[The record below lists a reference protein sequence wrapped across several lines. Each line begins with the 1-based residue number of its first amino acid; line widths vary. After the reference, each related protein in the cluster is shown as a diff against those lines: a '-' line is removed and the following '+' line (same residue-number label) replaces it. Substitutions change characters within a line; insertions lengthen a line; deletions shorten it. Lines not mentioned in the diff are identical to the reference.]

1 MKKFLFGVLIFV
13 LSAVAIFSYG
23 INASA
28 ATATPIY
35 YTGYDWN
42 IPFDSNYPYWFVA
55 ETTHLGGIKLLIV
68 SNSPFT
74 SQYRDGSIYPRWKG
88 NYLAYTGYANDTS
101 TIKKCKAYV
110 NGDYSLEK
118 INTNPVS
125 LGFDY
130 KNTSYSL
137 ILKGTNDNNT
147 EPLFEVKY
155 TNHVIV
161 DYDDSTEV
169 FPETTDLRYK
179 SSLPVPQK
187 LKMYRQYAKEDA
199 QHWSTYVSW
208 VNPTSLPLNYKL
220 QIEVGGKYEIREH
233 WYSVSGTVVDVPWHN
248 YAYSH
253 NVYGSPFS
261 FKNGTFKNQFTAKVK
276 ETWTGSL
283 YEPNSFAFGYKF
295 RLRYY
300 YVDGDVTYYGPW
312 AVTETNVDANDGSSN
327 SYVTDDKGNKIT
339 NDNYTDPEDTD
350 YNFKDDVNGQ
360 VDKDGTDYKPLG
372 ILEWVNNLIK
382 GITDFFTS
390 LVDMIGSLTQSVG
403 YVPKIM
409 GALMEGVPKPIW
421 DTLTL
426 GLTLVIA
433 LGVIKVLRG

>member
-1 MKKFLFGVLIFV
+1 MKKLVFGFFILFIALIALIAPNNVKASDTQYYKEYDYNVPVL
-13 LSAVAIFSYG
+13 
-23 INASA
+23 
-28 ATATPIY
+28 
-35 YTGYDWN
+35 
-42 IPFDSNYPYWFVA
+42 
-55 ETTHLGGIKLLIV
+55 
-68 SNSPFT
+68 
-74 SQYRDGSIYPRWKG
+74 Q
-88 NYLAYTGYANDTS
+88 
-101 TIKKCKAYV
+101 
-110 NGDYSLEK
+110 
-118 INTNPVS
+118 
-125 LGFDY
+125 GFDY
-130 KNTSYSL
+130 YYVLQKKSNGDDILVISTHPIKVYYATDKVGGHVGNYVMYMSSGKSEKYKIYNNGVFNSEGFSSGTYEPLLYRVSEYSASYMC
-137 ILKGTNDNNT
+137 IVKDDINKGAVASNLLYSNVSIYDNNDV
-147 EPLFEVKY
+147 ELFPKL
-155 TNHVIV
+155 TN
-161 DYDDSTEV
+161 
-169 FPETTDLRYK
+169 LRYK
-179 SSLPVPQK
+179 ATIPVPQK

-208 VNPTSLPLNYKL
+208 VNPTNLPLNYKL

-233 WYSVSGTVVDVPWHN
+233 WYSISGTVVDVPWHN

-312 AVTETNVDANDGSSN
+312 AVTETNVDTNDGSSN

-339 NDNYTDPEDTD
+339 NDNYTDPDDTD

-372 ILEWVNNLIK
+372 ILEWVNKLIN

-403 YVPKIM
+403 FVPKIM
-409 GALMEGVPKPIW
+409 GVLMEGVPTPIW
-421 DTLTL
+421 DTLKL

-433 LGVIKVLRG
+433 LGVIKVIRG